1 MSYNLVLKATTNF
14 ADQVMNNGYIDQLMY
29 NNFVNMIFFI
39 LPLIFSYLVVIKTIC
54 ARKED
59 V

>member
-1 MSYNLVLKATTNF
+1 QPFVTMACIF
-14 ADQVMNNGYIDQLMY
+14 AMMY